1 MTIHQQAL
9 SYLKIYSRRWENW
22 RENHPNCPEFIA
34 LKCIAGIRRSAI
46 RRSAKDAVTPPP
58 HAATHITRDTVQRL
72 ADYRG
77 EMAATCAGLRR
88 VTGMTGGALRELG
101 RQVRNKRFSWGVN
114 WEIFAAVPDAAI
126 GGMVGDI
133 RRDGVYIER
142 GHKWSAEW
150 AAGFHANHGVE
161 ALICMALT
169 EAVRMDIG
177 EREAKQILAR
187 LADPAAKISG
197 YLADTIH
204 AYMQHGAESSQ
215 GYERCSGC
223 ESYTW
228 FRAHPETWS
237 TLLAHAP
244 VGQVTETAIQCYPHP
259 REKEEACTRAK
270 LFKTFRLNDS
280 IYSGTPEQIANV
292 LAEIKG

>member
-1 MTIHQQAL
+1 M
-9 SYLKIYSRRWENW
+9 
-22 RENHPNCPEFIA
+22 
-34 LKCIAGIRRSAI
+34 
-46 RRSAKDAVTPPP
+46 
-58 HAATHITRDTVQRL
+58 QRL

-77 EMAATCAGLRR
+77 DGRDVRWVAPRHRDDRRR
-88 VTGMTGGALRELG
+88 VARTGQTGAQQTVLL
-101 RQVRNKRFSWGVN
+101 GVN

-126 GGMVGDI
+126 SGMVGDI

-142 GHKWSAEW
+142 RHKWSAEW

-223 ESYTW
+223 RSYTW

-244 VGQVTETAIQCYPHP
+244 VSQVTETTINVIRTSAKKK
-259 REKEEACTRAK
+259 RRARAK
-270 LFKTFRLNDS
+270 LSRHFDS
-280 IYSGTPEQIANV
+280 TIRFTAGRPNKSQTCWQKLKDKNV
-292 LAEIKG
+292 GRGENSFELL